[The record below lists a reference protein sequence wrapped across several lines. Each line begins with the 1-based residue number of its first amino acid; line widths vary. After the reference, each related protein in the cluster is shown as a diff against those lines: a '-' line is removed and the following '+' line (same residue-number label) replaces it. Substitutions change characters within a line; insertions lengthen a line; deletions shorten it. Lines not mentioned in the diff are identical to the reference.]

1 MFSSATGRQV
11 KPSGKYEGIEDEKER
26 EKFCAVCGV
35 KGTKIFQTTML
46 NHLDVSHWKKID
58 DSFRFSGNPD
68 CDVIYFSNRVGLYFF
83 QDEVKTV
90 YGPKGGDGER
100 PVCYCLGVTKE
111 MIRHEIVDKKC
122 CDSLKDIE
130 AYTKAGT
137 GKWCFVTNPSGRC
150 CREYLPSIVDEYL
163 NELKSATPGKE
174 LGSIAADLE
183 MTVPKQHQVKLRVE
197 GMTCSSCAVTVKA
210 ALESIGGSA
219 VQVSVSQNSAV
230 ALLPAEVTDKEAEEA
245 VTDAGYPS
253 SLTEVKED
261 AR

>member
-1 MFSSATGRQV
+1 MFRSATGRQV
-11 KPSGKYEGIEDEKER
+11 KLSGKYEEIEDENER
-26 EKFCAVCGV
+26 EKYCAVCGV

-46 NHLDVSHWKKID
+46 NHLDVSHWKRID

-68 CDVIYFSNRVGLYFF
+68 CDVLYFSNRAGLYFF

-90 YGPKGGDGER
+90 YGPKGGGGER

-137 GKWCFVTNPSGRC
+137 GKWCFVTNPSGKC
-150 CREYLPSIVDEYL
+150 CREYLPSIVEEYL
-163 NELKSATPGKE
+163 SDLKSSAPGDE
-174 LGSIAADLE
+174 LSSIAADLD
-183 MTVPKQHQVKLRVE
+183 MTAPKQHQVKLRVE

-219 VQVSVSQNSAV
+219 VQVYVPQNSAV
-230 ALLPAEVTDKEAEEA
+230 ALLPAEVTGKEAEEA

-253 SLTEVKED
+253 TLAEVGENEG
-261 AR
+261 